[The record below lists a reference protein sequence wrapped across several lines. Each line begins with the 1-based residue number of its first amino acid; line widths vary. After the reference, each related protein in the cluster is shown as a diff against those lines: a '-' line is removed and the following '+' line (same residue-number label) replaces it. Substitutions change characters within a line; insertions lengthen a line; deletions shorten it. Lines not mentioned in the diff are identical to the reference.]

1 MPNDP
6 RGLTLSFCFDDT
18 AYQFSPTTYHS
29 FLVGFEAFINRFA
42 NKNVPVL
49 DHYNGRFGSSR
60 QLLYSNFLLCG
71 DIQSNPGAATHG
83 CDSKLVWMCNR
94 CLSSNFSSSFLLT
107 DSFSVTV
114 SNSSESLFS
123 SSSPGPLLHSSSLTS
138 RAPPRRKP
146 AKRKLKVIS

>member
-1 MPNDP
+1 MA
-6 RGLTLSFCFDDT
+6 LFF
-18 AYQFSPTTYHS
+18 
-29 FLVGFEAFINRFA
+29 VGFEAFINRFA
-42 NKNVPVL
+42 NKKSANF
-49 DHYNGRFGSSR
+49 DHCKSRYGSYR
-60 QLLYSNFLLCG
+60 QLLYPILLLCG

-94 CLSSNFSSSFLLT
+94 CLSYNFSSSFLLT

-114 SNSSESLFS
+114 SNSFGSLFS

-138 RAPPRRKP
+138 RASPRRKP